1 MSNAR
6 KWMQW
11 LQFGALAIVVGA
23 VLAQMLL
30 GDRVPAVFAAVERG
44 FVILVVGVVG
54 FGVLGLGWQALSDLK
69 RSPTEGVTGPVELSL
84 HASRPRLTGLALVLV
99 LVVAAIAAVGWYF
112 TGIRS
117 DPDFTPF
124 TGWQLHFQLMAG
136 LFALIWVVALVGFVS
151 MAVRKAPWFVLT
163 PRGFLYAPGG
173 MGPGFV
179 RWEDVTGLRESEIVS
194 GRRRQRPA
202 LERVLVV
209 GLRDPSKYRA
219 RYNPM
224 LRALAGL
231 AGDLYQAQTGGPA
244 DILINPIDFGARY
257 DEIRARME
265 ALHAEARR

>member
-6 KWMQW
+6 RWMRS

-23 VLAQMLL
+23 IIAEMLL
-30 GDRVPAVFAAVERG
+30 QDRYPGVFAVVERG

-54 FGVLGLGWQALSDLK
+54 FGVLALGWQALADLK
-69 RSPTEGVTGPVELSL
+69 RSPAEGVTGPVEVSL
-84 HASRPRLTGLALVLV
+84 HSPRAALWILILVLV
-99 LVVAAIAAVGWYF
+99 LGGMAAVAWYLD
-112 TGIRS
+112 GARN

-124 TGWQLHFQLMAG
+124 AGWELHLQLMAG
-136 LFALIWVVALVGFVS
+136 LFVMIWIVALLGFLS

-173 MGPGFV
+173 MSPGFV

-194 GRRRQRPA
+194 GRLRQSPM

-209 GLRDPSKYRA
+209 GLRDPSKYRV

-224 LRALAGL
+224 LGALVRFAGR
-231 AGDLYQAQTGGPA
+231 LYRAQTDGPA
-244 DILINPIDFGARY
+244 DILINPADFGTRY

-265 ALHAEARR
+265 ALHAGARH